1 MTTTL
6 NRRQFMKL
14 MAAAAAAGS
23 VPAMYSARAFSQ
35 QSAPDGFYDAPMQV
49 MHEFS
54 TSLMF
59 TVSCCCIFPGT

>member
-35 QSAPDGFYDAPMQV
+35 QSAPDGI
-49 MHEFS
+49 
-54 TSLMF
+54 L
-59 TVSCCCIFPGT
+59 

>member
-35 QSAPDGFYDAPMQV
+35 QSAPDGFYDAPMQGDARILHITDV
-49 MHEFS
+49 HGQLLPVYS
-54 TSLMF
+54 
-59 TVSCCCIFPGT
+59 GT

>member
-23 VPAMYSARAFSQ
+23 VPAMYSARAFFFS
-35 QSAPDGFYDAPMQV
+35 QSA
-49 MHEFS
+49 
-54 TSLMF
+54 TRWIL
-59 TVSCCCIFPGT
+59 